1 MLRRPVCFGVNH
13 RTQPTQDG
21 APDPTGQTG
30 PLGYRDYRRFVAHA
44 FLCTVVEKSQTVV
57 IGWDLYERTGSALA
71 LGWMGL
77 LQFLPVIL
85 LFLPAGQIAD
95 RFDRRWVIAASLVAW
110 SASHALLLY
119 ASLAGAGIAWIYAA
133 AVCIGVA
140 NVVNRPSRDALM
152 PQLLPRAILGRAIAV
167 NTSVFQTAA
176 IGGPALAGVMI
187 AATRSASAAY
197 ALNIACTL
205 GAAVLV
211 LRIARRGVERVPR
224 PRSLRELFGGLEH
237 VWRTKEILAVITLD
251 LFAVLFGGATALL
264 PIYAKDIL
272 QVGPAGLGWLTAAVS
287 IGALAAS
294 VTQGVRRPFRRQG
307 MAFAWSVVGF
317 GVAIVVFGL
326 STSFWLSLLAL
337 MAVGALDNISVVTRQ
352 LVVQF
357 YTPDELR
364 GRVSAVNRVFIS
376 SSNELG
382 AFESGA
388 LAALTGPVFT
398 AVFGGLVTVFFVAAG
413 LRYFPAL
420 RRMGSLAR

>member
-1 MLRRPVCFGVNH
+1 MAR
-13 RTQPTQDG
+13 G
-21 APDPTGQTG
+21 AQSESEAHDPRG
-30 PLGYRDYRRFVAHA
+30 PLRHRDYRLYVGHV
-44 FLCTVVEKSQTVV
+44 FLTTLVEKSQTVV

-85 LFLPAGQIAD
+85 LFLPAGQVAD
-95 RFDRRWVIAASLVAW
+95 RFDRRRVVAASLLGW
-110 SASHALLLY
+110 SASSALLVY
-119 ASLAGAGIAWIYAA
+119 ASLAGAGVAWIYV
-133 AVCIGVA
+133 AVVGIGIA

-152 PQLLPRAILGRAIAV
+152 PQLVPRAMLGRAIAL
-167 NTSVFQTAA
+167 NSSLFQAAA
-176 IGGPALAGVMI
+176 IGGPALVGMII
-187 AATRSASAAY
+187 AATQGAATAY
-197 ALNIACTL
+197 AFNIACTL
-205 GAAVLV
+205 CASVLMILIRRRALEGAQ
-211 LRIARRGVERVPR
+211 R
-224 PRSLRELFGGLEH
+224 PRSFRELFGGLEH
-237 VWRTKEILAVITLD
+237 VWRTKEILGVITLD

-272 QVGPAGLGWLTAAVS
+272 HVGPAGLGWLTAAMS

-294 VTQGVRRPFRRQG
+294 VTQGIRRPFRHQG
-307 MAFAWSVVGF
+307 KAFAWSVAGF
-317 GVAIVVFGL
+317 GVAIAVFGL
-326 STSFWLSLLAL
+326 STWFWLSLAALA
-337 MAVGALDNISVVTRQ
+337 AAGALDNISVVTRQ

-382 AFESGA
+382 AFESGL

-398 AVFGGLVTVFFVAAG
+398 VVFGGVLTIVFVAAG

>member
-1 MLRRPVCFGVNH
+1 MEP
-13 RTQPTQDG
+13 
-21 APDPTGQTG
+21 AG
-30 PLGYRDYRRFVAHA
+30 PLAPLRYRDYRLFVAQA
-44 FLCTVVEKSQTVV
+44 FLCAVVEKSQILV
-57 IGWDLYERTGSALA
+57 IGWDLYERTDSALA

-95 RFDRRWVIAASLVAW
+95 RFDRRWVVALSLLAW
-110 SASHALLLY
+110 GASHAILFY
-119 ASLAGAGIAWIYAA
+119 AAVTDAGVAWIYGA

-140 NVVNRPSRDALM
+140 HVINRPSRDALM
-152 PQLLPRAILGRAIAV
+152 PQLLPRSLLGRAIAV
-167 NTSVFQTAA
+167 NTSLFQTAA
-176 IGGPALAGVMI
+176 IGGPALAGALI
-187 AATRSASAAY
+187 AATHSAAAAY

-205 GAAVLV
+205 IAAVLV
-211 LRIARRGVERVPR
+211 LLIGRRSVERAER
-224 PRSLRELFGGLEH
+224 PRSLRDLFGGLEH
-237 VWRTKEILAVITLD
+237 VWRTKEILGVMTLD

-294 VTQGVRRPFRRQG
+294 VTQGVRRPFRSQG
-307 MAFAWSVVGF
+307 LAFAWSVAGF

-337 MAVGALDNISVVTRQ
+337 VAVGALDNISVVTRQ

-357 YTPDELR
+357 YTPDALR

-382 AFESGA
+382 AFESGL

-398 AVFGGLVTVFFVAAG
+398 VVFGGLVTVAFVAAG

-420 RRMGSLAR
+420 RRMGSLGR

>member
-1 MLRRPVCFGVNH
+1 MGPMG
-13 RTQPTQDG
+13 PM
-21 APDPTGQTG
+21 G
-30 PLGYRDYRRFVAHA
+30 PLRYRDYRLFVAQV
-44 FLCTVVEKSQTVV
+44 FLTTMVEKSQTLV

-71 LGWMGL
+71 LGWLGL

-95 RFDRRWVIAASLVAW
+95 RLDRRWVVALSLLAW
-110 SASHALLLY
+110 GGSQAILVY
-119 ASLAGAGIAWIYAA
+119 ASLAGAGTVWIYGA
-133 AVCIGVA
+133 AVGIGVA
-140 NVVNRPSRDALM
+140 NVINRPSRDALM
-152 PQLLPRAILGRAIAV
+152 PQLLPRAMLGRAIAV
-167 NTSVFQTAA
+167 NTSLFQTAA

-187 AATRSASAAY
+187 AATNSAAMAY
-197 ALNIACTL
+197 AFNIACTL
-205 GAAVLV
+205 CAAVLV
-211 LRIARRGVERVPR
+211 ILIGRRSVERAQR
-224 PRSLRELFGGLEH
+224 PRSFRDLFGGLEY
-237 VWRTKEILAVITLD
+237 VWRTREILGVITLD

-294 VTQGVRRPFRRQG
+294 VTQGIRRPFRRQG
-307 MAFAWSVVGF
+307 MAFAWSVAGF

-337 MAVGALDNISVVTRQ
+337 TAVGALDNISVVTRQ

-388 LAALTGPVFT
+388 LAALAGPVFT
-398 AVFGGLVTVFFVAAG
+398 VVIGGLVTVAFVAAG

>member
-1 MLRRPVCFGVNH
+1 MGPIG
-13 RTQPTQDG
+13 P
-21 APDPTGQTG
+21 PG
-30 PLGYRDYRRFVAHA
+30 PLRHRDYRLFVAQV
-44 FLCTVVEKSQTVV
+44 FLTTLVEKSQVVV

-71 LGWMGL
+71 LGWIGL

-95 RFDRRWVIAASLVAW
+95 RFDRRWVVALSLLAW
-110 SASHALLLY
+110 GASHAILFY
-119 ASLAGAGIAWIYAA
+119 ASLTGAGTAWIYVAS
-133 AVCIGVA
+133 VCIGVA
-140 NVVNRPSRDALM
+140 HVINRPSRDALL
-152 PQLLPRAILGRAIAV
+152 PQLLPRSMLGRAIAV
-167 NTSVFQTAA
+167 NTSLFQTAA

-187 AATRSASAAY
+187 AATNSAAMAY
-197 ALNIACTL
+197 AFNIAWML

-211 LRIARRGVERVPR
+211 IMIERRSVERAKR
-224 PRSLRELFGGLEH
+224 PRSFRDLFGGLEY
-237 VWRTKEILAVITLD
+237 VWRTKEILGVMTLD

-294 VTQGVRRPFRRQG
+294 VTQGIRRPFRRQG
-307 MAFAWSVVGF
+307 LAFAWSVAGF
-317 GVAIVVFGL
+317 GVAIVMFGL

-337 MAVGALDNISVVTRQ
+337 VAVGALDNISVVTRQ

-398 AVFGGLVTVFFVAAG
+398 VVFGGLVTVAFVVAG

-420 RRMGSLAR
+420 RRMGSLAQ

>member
-1 MLRRPVCFGVNH
+1 M
-13 RTQPTQDG
+13 
-21 APDPTGQTG
+21 APGERSASEAHDPLG
-30 PLGYRDYRRFVAHA
+30 PLRHRDYRLFVGHV
-44 FLCTVVEKSQTVV
+44 FLTTLVEKSQTVV

-95 RFDRRWVIAASLVAW
+95 RFDRRWVVALGLLAWGGSNAILVYASLV
-110 SASHALLLY
+110 
-119 ASLAGAGIAWIYAA
+119 GAGTVWIYGA
-133 AVCIGVA
+133 AVGIGVA
-140 NVVNRPSRDALM
+140 HVVNRPSRDALM
-152 PQLLPRAILGRAIAV
+152 PQLLPRAMLGRAIAV
-167 NTSVFQTAA
+167 NTSLFQTAA

-187 AATRSASAAY
+187 ATTNSAATAY
-197 ALNIACTL
+197 AFNIACAL
-205 GAAVLV
+205 GAAALV
-211 LRIARRGVERVPR
+211 ILIGRRSVERVQR
-224 PRSLRELFGGLEH
+224 PRSVRDLFGGLEH
-237 VWRTKEILAVITLD
+237 VWRTKEILGVITLD

-287 IGALAAS
+287 IGAFAAS
-294 VTQGVRRPFRRQG
+294 VTQGIRRPFRRQG
-307 MAFAWSVVGF
+307 MAFAWSVAGF

-337 MAVGALDNISVVTRQ
+337 TAVGALDNISVVTRQ

-398 AVFGGLVTVFFVAAG
+398 VVIGGLVTVALVAAG